1 MKRQK
6 NTTQM
11 KEQARNP
18 EAQIN
23 HKEIGKLPEKEFRKM
38 IVKRISSVQSCPTL
52 CDPMNHR
59 MSGLPVRHQLPEFT
73 QTQVHRV
80 DDAIQLSHP
89 LALNLSQHKKKKGYE
104 KNFEEL
110 TVKNFPNMKKSIK
123 SRRHKESHI
132 G

>member
-38 IVKRISSVQSCPTL
+38 IVKMISSVQSCPTL
-52 CDPMNHR
+52 CDPMNR
-59 MSGLPVRHQLPEFT
+59 SMPGLPVHHQLPEFT
-73 QTQVHRV
+73 QTHVHRV
-80 DDAIQLSHP
+80 DDATQLSHP
-89 LALNLSQHKKKKGYE
+89 LALNLSQHKEKKGYE
-104 KNFEEL
+104 KNFEQ
-110 TVKNFPNMKKSIK
+110 TKS
-123 SRRHKESHI
+123 S
-132 G
+132 